1 MRDIRRMTTVFR
13 LRALLKSHDMT
24 QAALAKRS
32 GVSLPT
38 ISRICRNDT
47 GQVSLAT
54 LDKLA
59 TALKVEPGELI
70 VREKSTRR

>member
-1 MRDIRRMTTVFR
+1 MTTLFR
-13 LRALLKSHDMT
+13 LREILEAHEMT
-24 QAALAKRS
+24 QAALAKAS

-38 ISRICRNDT
+38 ISRLCRNET
-47 GQVSLAT
+47 AQVSLST

-70 VREKSTRR
+70 VREKKGRR